1 MASRLQKSNIITRLT
16 LIDIAT
22 VSQPLLPVLLLD
34 LHIYPV
40 SVFCFLAS
48 MSTGGRPHAT
58 RQPRG
63 REGLTKTHF
72 TCSGNGGSLFPSSRE
87 TENQTQRRRFSG
99 FATRKWGGSRR
110 CFLLIR
116 VYHGL
121 ARVHEEKI
129 RFPNRRFSITRLG
142 PSAAK
147 HGRQG
152 KWTNLERAFS
162 SLLGS

>member
-1 MASRLQKSNIITRLT
+1 MLRDN
-16 LIDIAT
+16 
-22 VSQPLLPVLLLD
+22 
-34 LHIYPV
+34 
-40 SVFCFLAS
+40 
-48 MSTGGRPHAT
+48 
-58 RQPRG
+58 
-63 REGLTKTHF
+63 REGERGYDED

-87 TENQTQRRRFSG
+87 TEKPTQRRRFSG

-147 HGRQG
+147 HGRQENG
-152 KWTNLERAFS
+152 RI
-162 SLLGS
+162 